1 MRWICYNLLKE
12 FFTCLC
18 LLQSSTDNFFSTD
31 PFKPSGS
38 SSDSKKTTDSKDL
51 SSSAKDPFSNPF
63 GSDPFGEFTTI
74 FFTLLPFKATVE
86 PKLTNISSKRTLPS
100 DPVTCLLHSS
110 QGLVGNTEQAR
121 SARGVMGMSAER
133 ELEAIISD
141 CNGTRLQ
148 EVNGCGLP
156 GGRKILAPGRS

>member
-1 MRWICYNLLKE
+1 MRWICYNLFKE
-12 FFTCLC
+12 FFTSLH
-18 LLQSSTDNFFSTD
+18 LLQSSTDNFFSSD

-74 FFTLLPFKATVE
+74 FFW
-86 PKLTNISSKRTLPS
+86 R
-100 DPVTCLLHSS
+100 
-110 QGLVGNTEQAR
+110 QAR
-121 SARGVMGMSAER
+121 SPRGGVMGMSAER

-141 CNGTRLQ
+141 INGTHLQ
-148 EVNGCGLP
+148 EVKGCLR
-156 GGRKILAPGRS
+156 GGRKILAPGGS

>member
-1 MRWICYNLLKE
+1 MRWIYDNLLKD
-12 FFTCLC
+12 FFTCLR
-18 LLQSSTDNFFSTD
+18 LLQSSTDNFFSSD

-38 SSDSKKTTDSKDL
+38 GSDSKKTTDSKDL

-74 FFTLLPFKATVE
+74 FFSSLPFKATVE

-121 SARGVMGMSAER
+121 SAREGWWEWAQIASWKQ
-133 ELEAIISD
+133 LFLIS
-141 CNGTRLQ
+141 TVPAYRRLTAAVYM
-148 EVNGCGLP
+148 E
-156 GGRKILAPGRS
+156 GGRF

>member
-1 MRWICYNLLKE
+1 MRCIYCNLLKD
-12 FFTCLC
+12 FFTCLR
-18 LLQSSTDNFFSTD
+18 LLQSSTDNFFSSD

-38 SSDSKKTTDSKDL
+38 GSDSKKTTDSKDL

-74 FFTLLPFKATVE
+74 FFSLLPFKATVE

-110 QGLVGNTEQAR
+110 QGLVENTEQAR
-121 SARGVMGMSAER
+121 SAREG
-133 ELEAIISD
+133 
-141 CNGTRLQ
+141 
-148 EVNGCGLP
+148 
-156 GGRKILAPGRS
+156 